1 MIDSGI
7 WSWHGICKIPIS
19 TAQRKEPK
27 MNLMTKELAAINFF
41 IIWVIIFGGILF
53 LRIVKNRLEI

>member
-1 MIDSGI
+1 MESAN
-7 WSWHGICKIPIS
+7 SQFQQHS

-27 MNLMTKELAAINFF
+27 MNLMTKELASINFF
-41 IIWVIIFGGILF
+41 IIWVIIFGGLLF